1 MSNDNCFM
9 PPAASRPHGAE
20 ESAMHTGYP
29 ALFIPGP
36 TNLPHALRTAMD
48 IPLEDQRAPDFPA
61 FTLGLF
67 RDLKRIFKLRDGQVF
82 LFPGSG
88 TGGWEAAIT
97 NTLSPGDKVL
107 ASVFGQ
113 FSHLWV
119 DLCRRHGLDVDAVEV
134 EWGEGV
140 PVEEYAKRLR
150 ADRQHKIKAVLVCH
164 NETATGVT
172 SDVAAVRR
180 ALDAAGHPALLM
192 VDGVSSIASI
202 DFRMSEWGVDLAVSG
217 SQKGF
222 MLPTGLAIVAAS
234 DKALQASRTA
244 KCPRC
249 FFSFGDMAR
258 ANGDGYFP
266 YTPATTLLRGLRA
279 SIDLLEREGLENVF
293 ARHRRLAEGVRK
305 AVEAWGLRLCAK
317 EPRWHSDTVSAVCVP
332 DSFDAGDVVKIAY
345 YRYSLSLGTGL
356 SKVAGKV
363 FRIGHLGWLNE
374 LNLIQ
379 AIAGAE
385 MAMRDIGIPVEAGS
399 GVAAAEEHYR
409 RTAPPV
415 PLAEGV
421 RAVA

>member
-1 MSNDNCFM
+1 MQ
-9 PPAASRPHGAE
+9 
-20 ESAMHTGYP
+20 TGYN

-48 IPLEDQRAPDFPA
+48 FPLEDQRAPDFPA
-61 FTLGLF
+61 FTHGLF
-67 RDLKRIFKLRDGQVF
+67 SDLKRIFKLSDGKVF
-82 LFPGSG
+82 LYPGSG

-119 DLCRRHGLDVDAVEV
+119 DLCQRHGLDVEAVDV
-134 EWGEGV
+134 AWGEGV
-140 PVEEYAKRLR
+140 PVDEYARRLK
-150 ADRQHKIKAVLVCH
+150 ADTRHEIKAVLVCH

-180 ALDAAGHPALLM
+180 ALDEAGHPALLM

-202 DFRMSEWGVDLAVSG
+202 DFRMDEWGVDLAVSG

-222 MLPTGLAIVAAS
+222 MLPTGLSIVAAS
-234 DKALQASRTA
+234 DKALEANKSA

-249 FFSFGDMAR
+249 FFSFEDMMR
-258 ANGDGYFP
+258 TNKDGYFP
-266 YTPATTLLRGLRA
+266 YTPATTLMRGLRA

-293 ARHRRLAEGVRK
+293 ARHHRLAEGVRR
-305 AVEAWGLRLCAK
+305 AVSAWGLKLCAK
-317 EPRWHSDTVSAVCVP
+317 EPKWYSDTVSAILVP
-332 DSFDAGDVVKIAY
+332 EGVDANDVVKTAY
-345 YRYSLSLGTGL
+345 HRYNLSLGGGL

-385 MAMRDIGIPVEAGS
+385 MAMRDVGLEIEAGS
-399 GVAAAEEHYR
+399 GVAAAQEYYR
-409 RTAPPV
+409 NTARPMPSE
-415 PLAEGV
+415 EGV